1 MEFTL
6 STVNLINALL
16 LTIGIGVCGM
26 CYLHIT
32 VSVNL
37 PRKFRRY
44 FQYIFITL
52 PIYIAAYLA
61 RVFIEGLPGP
71 GISVALR
78 VLPTAEI
85 VAAGLICCLIS
96 RLLIFLTKPR
106 RSRLLFTGMY
116 LLLLAHIVLVIAG
129 SFSHVFFYIEGNVY
143 HRGFGYLLVT
153 VLPVLMA
160 LVDILLLIRYGIKIT
175 RRVRF
180 AFWMYILLPLI
191 AIAIQAM
198 CCNIQFIAFAS
209 VLSSVFMYTVIVKE
223 QMALYEKQNRSIAR
237 LQSGLILVL
246 ADLVESRDQCTGDH
260 VHKTAEYTRL
270 IMDQM
275 RKDGAYKDQL
285 TDEFMADV
293 VRSAPLHDIGKIHVP
308 DAILNK
314 PGKLSP
320 EEFEQIKEHTTAGRD
335 IIGKALDMVVAD
347 EASGYLHEAQNLA
360 YCHHEKWNGTG
371 YPQGLSGE
379 NIPLSARIMAVADV
393 FDALISK
400 RSYKDAFPFEKA
412 MDIIRE
418 GVGTHFDPKVAE
430 AFLRAESAVRK
441 VAYGDRAA

>member
-198 CCNIQFIAFAS
+198 CCNIQFIALAS
-209 VLSSVFMYTVIVKE
+209 VLSSVFMYTVIVIE
-223 QMALYEKQNRSIAR
+223 QM
-237 LQSGLILVL
+237 
-246 ADLVESRDQCTGDH
+246 VESRDQCTGDH